1 MTRIFW
7 QKVVSAIVLFA
18 AATLA
23 LPAMAQPG
31 DTLTIGVAA
40 PPTTMNPHGR
50 DADSNLSI
58 MANIFNGLLQRNTQ
72 GKLEPALATS
82 WERVD
87 PLTWRFKLRQGV
99 TFHNGNDFT
108 WEDVKFTM
116 NRLSDPKV
124 SEFLA
129 FGGLVDT
136 VKPVDGDPWTIEIK
150 TVRPVPLDRKSVV

>member
-1 MTRIFW
+1 AAPG
-7 QKVVSAIVLFA
+7 S
-18 AATLA
+18 AAT
-23 LPAMAQPG
+23 
-31 DTLTIGVAA
+31 DSTLTVGVAA

-58 MANIFNGLLQRNTQ
+58 MANIFKGLLQRNTQ
-72 GKLEPALATS
+72 GELQPALATS
-82 WERVD
+82 WDRTGE
-87 PLTWRFKLRQGV
+87 LTWRFELRQDV
-99 TFHNGNDFT
+99 KFHNGNDFT

-136 VKPVDGDPWTIEIK
+136 VKPVDGDPWKIDIT
-150 TVRPVPLDRKSVV
+150 TVRPVPF